1 MKNATTPVKQPRI
14 NVTHFIAG
22 GISELF
28 ESEVLVDNEER
39 IEVVTTQSSILSEQN
54 KQIIS
59 DYVRC
64 CQGDDAEDTN
74 EELEEF
80 FNELD
85 KACSIPT
92 LFYWD
97 AEA

>member
-1 MKNATTPVKQPRI
+1 MKNATTPVKLPRI

-22 GISELF
+22 GISEIF
-28 ESEVLVDNEER
+28 ESEVLVDNEDR
-39 IEVVTTQSSILSEQN
+39 LEVVTTQSSILSEQN

-59 DYVRC
+59 DYVRS
-64 CQGDDAEDTN
+64 CQGEDEGTN
-74 EELEEF
+74 EDLAEF
-80 FNELD
+80 FTGLD
-85 KACSIPT
+85 KECSIPT